1 MDDGKLTEDARALSR
16 DAKQRAA
23 LVDTVDGAREKAFA
37 LGAVYKFDCAV
48 VLEAEA
54 LSGVGDG
61 DLGAVRRAGY
71 LQEKL
76 MLLRLQSC
84 TGCGSLTE
92 MEKAAQLV
100 AEIGE
105 GAEKREIGIELFYG
119 VHIYIVS
126 RHINDTKIDGLS
138 GRGRREANALR

>member
-16 DAKQRAA
+16 DATQRAA
-23 LVDTVDGAREKAFA
+23 LVDTVGVAREKAFA

-61 DLGAVRRAGY
+61 DLGSVGRAGY
-71 LQEKL
+71 LEKKL
-76 MLLRLQSC
+76 MLLRLQSRVR
-84 TGCGSLTE
+84 CGRLTE
-92 MEKAAQLV
+92 VQEAAQLV
-100 AEIGE
+100 TEFGE
-105 GAEKREIGIELFYG
+105 SAQQKKIRIELFYG

-126 RHINDTKIDGLS
+126 RYIFRK
-138 GRGRREANALR
+138 

>member
-16 DAKQRAA
+16 DAKQGAA
-23 LVDTVDGAREKAFA
+23 LVHTVGGAREKAFA

-61 DLGAVRRAGY
+61 DFGAVGRAGY
-71 LQEKL
+71 LEKKL
-76 MLLRLQSC
+76 MLLRLQTC
-84 TGCGSLTE
+84 LGRGELTE
-92 MEKAAQLV
+92 VQEAAQLV
-100 AEIGE
+100 TEFGE
-105 GAEKREIGIELFYG
+105 SAQQKKIRIELFCG

-126 RHINDTKIDGLS
+126 RYN
-138 GRGRREANALR
+138 N